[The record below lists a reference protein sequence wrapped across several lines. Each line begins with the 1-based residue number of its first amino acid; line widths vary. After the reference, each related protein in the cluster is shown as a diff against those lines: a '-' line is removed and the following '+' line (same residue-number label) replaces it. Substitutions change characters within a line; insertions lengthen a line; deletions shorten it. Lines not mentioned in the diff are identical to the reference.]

1 MSLIDSEGSP
11 AALSPPVFV
20 SLSSSVHPELMA
32 SQRRR
37 RSSAAT
43 ADALGLVEST
53 SYLRLFALF
62 LHALLTVAYLVWINA
77 SGPFLLSTLE
87 SLPEDSIGSAT
98 SRLLLADEA
107 TALALYLPV
116 GTLSDSPKWGL
127 RRNAVAAYGLVAAAL
142 VAYVRAPTLAWLIAV
157 RVVFAVRPLRLERPT
172 SYLPPND
179 VR

>member
-1 MSLIDSEGSP
+1 
-11 AALSPPVFV
+11 
-20 SLSSSVHPELMA
+20 MA

-53 SYLRLFALF
+53 SYLRLIALF

-87 SLPEDSIGSAT
+87 SLPEDSVGSAT

-116 GTLSDSPKWGL
+116 GTLSDWWGL

-142 VAYVRAPTLAWLIAV
+142 VAYVRAPTLAWLTAV

-172 SYLPPND
+172 SRLENPE
-179 VR
+179 